1 MKAEVMPTVEISDT
15 AFNYLKSLA
24 EPFTDTP
31 ATVLDRIIAEHGARA
46 VGRPAGAVRQPES
59 PAPAERYSASTI
71 PEMRFTK
78 IEEVEIEGFVAEILK
93 WNELVEAVVL
103 TCIEKGHDSET
114 VRRKLDANTVKGR
127 EVEAGFRYIDAAK
140 FSFQG
145 LDAQRACEAAV
156 NLAKAFGLSL
166 KVRFRWRENPKAAR
180 PGATAIIAAA

>member
-1 MKAEVMPTVEISDT
+1 MPTVEISDA

-24 EPFTDTP
+24 EPFADTP
-31 ATVLDRIIAEHGARA
+31 ATVLDRIVAEHRA
-46 VGRPAGAVRQPES
+46 QGGGTATGSAAGSQPLYS
-59 PAPAERYSASTI
+59 PGTI

-78 IEEVEIEGFVAEILK
+78 IEQVELEGFIAEIDK
-93 WNELVEAVVL
+93 WNDLVEAVVL
-103 TCIEKGHDSET
+103 GCIEKGHDRET

-127 EVEAGFRYIDAAK
+127 ESAAGFRHIEAAG

-180 PGATAIIAAA
+180 PGASAMIAAA